1 MKPSCHHDATIMQ
14 PSCNH
19 TDTCA
24 MLRRHLRRL
33 RRRRAGARMPV
44 PSPAPAPKR
53 GENVGLDLDRRAG
66 KYQNRSVI
74 RGMRILLTTSDPI
87 FLLPPTHPSRSCGS
101 TAHARAWS
109 WAGLRLVRAA
119 RGFDGVGV
127 GVKSPQRHSS
137 LASQGKCHETISMC
151 HGAPRE
157 TRQRT
162 RARVARTLAAPLR
175 TRLAATLPPALLA
188 ERQNLRK
195 TNQHSTPSR
204 DPTSSSPFEGP
215 FNGVPSLRGV
225 SPSRAS
231 LPVPPSR
238 DCTTESPPFEEFPL
252 RGLPFPFPLRGTVQQ
267 SPLPSRSFPFEGF
280 PSSSPFEGR

>member
-24 MLRRHLRRL
+24 MLCRHLRRL

-44 PSPAPAPKR
+44 PSPAPAPKQ

-74 RGMRILLTTSDPI
+74 RGMRILLTTPDPI
-87 FLLPPTHPSRSCGS
+87 FLLPPTHPSRSFGS

-109 WAGLRLVRAA
+109 RAGLRLVRTA

-162 RARVARTLAAPLR
+162 RARAARTLAAPLR

-188 ERQNLRK
+188 ARQNLRK
-195 TNQHSTPSR
+195 PNRHSTPSR
-204 DPTSSSPFEGP
+204 APL
-215 FNGVPSLRGV
+215 SL
-225 SPSRAS
+225 
-231 LPVPPSR
+231 
-238 DCTTESPPFEEFPL
+238 
-252 RGLPFPFPLRGTVQQ
+252 
-267 SPLPSRSFPFEGF
+267 
-280 PSSSPFEGR
+280 SPFEGR

>member
-19 TDTCA
+19 TNTCA

-74 RGMRILLTTSDPI
+74 RGMRILLTTFDPI
-87 FLLPPTHPSRSCGS
+87 FLLPPTHPSGSCGS
-101 TAHARAWS
+101 TVHARAWS

-137 LASQGKCHETISMC
+137 LASQA
-151 HGAPRE
+151 GAQTWDEVTTALQKLVIYHAVR
-157 TRQRT
+157 RT
-162 RARVARTLAAPLR
+162 SPVVSRDARTTMSARSIAHAAR
-175 TRLAATLPPALLA
+175 CNAAACFARRKAKTA
-188 ERQNLRK
+188 K
-195 TNQHSTPSR
+195 TNTTLH
-204 DPTSSSPFEGP
+204 PFEGP
-215 FNGVPSLRGV
+215 NSL
-225 SPSRAS
+225 
-231 LPVPPSR
+231 
-238 DCTTESPPFEEFPL
+238 
-252 RGLPFPFPLRGTVQQ
+252 FPLRGTVIR

-280 PSSSPFEGR
+280 PSFSPFEGP

>member
-44 PSPAPAPKR
+44 PSPAPAPTR

-74 RGMRILLTTSDPI
+74 RGMRILLATFDPI

-119 RGFDGVGV
+119 RGFGGVGV

-162 RARVARTLAAPLR
+162 RARVARTLAAR
-175 TRLAATLPPALLA
+175 RRCRLL
-188 ERQNLRK
+188 
-195 TNQHSTPSR
+195 
-204 DPTSSSPFEGP
+204 
-215 FNGVPSLRGV
+215 
-225 SPSRAS
+225 
-231 LPVPPSR
+231 
-238 DCTTESPPFEEFPL
+238 C
-252 RGLPFPFPLRGTVQQ
+252 
-267 SPLPSRSFPFEGF
+267 
-280 PSSSPFEGR
+280 

>member
-24 MLRRHLRRL
+24 LLRRHLRRL

-109 WAGLRLVRAA
+109 RAGLRLVRAA
-119 RGFDGVGV
+119 RGFGGVGV
-127 GVKSPQRHSS
+127 GVKSPQRHHS

-195 TNQHSTPSR
+195 PK
-204 DPTSSSPFEGP
+204 
-215 FNGVPSLRGV
+215 
-225 SPSRAS
+225 
-231 LPVPPSR
+231 
-238 DCTTESPPFEEFPL
+238 
-252 RGLPFPFPLRGTVQQ
+252 
-267 SPLPSRSFPFEGF
+267 
-280 PSSSPFEGR
+280 

>member
-1 MKPSCHHDATIMQ
+1 MQ

-19 TDTCA
+19 HTTTPAPVRCFADTYGVCDGA
-24 MLRRHLRRL
+24 APALVCPCPRRHPLRHEGRTSAL
-33 RRRRAGARMPV
+33 TLIDGR
-44 PSPAPAPKR
+44 
-53 GENVGLDLDRRAG
+53 G
-66 KYQNRSVI
+66 KYQNRSDI

-137 LASQGKCHETISMC
+137 LSSQGKCHETISMC

-162 RARVARTLAAPLR
+162 RARVARTLAAR
-175 TRLAATLPPALLA
+175 RRCRLLCSPKG
-188 ERQNLRK
+188 K
-195 TNQHSTPSR
+195 TCGNKHNTP
-204 DPTSSSPFEGP
+204 
-215 FNGVPSLRGV
+215 
-225 SPSRAS
+225 
-231 LPVPPSR
+231 
-238 DCTTESPPFEEFPL
+238 PL
-252 RGLPFPFPLRGTVQQ
+252 RGP
-267 SPLPSRSFPFEGF
+267 
-280 PSSSPFEGR
+280 